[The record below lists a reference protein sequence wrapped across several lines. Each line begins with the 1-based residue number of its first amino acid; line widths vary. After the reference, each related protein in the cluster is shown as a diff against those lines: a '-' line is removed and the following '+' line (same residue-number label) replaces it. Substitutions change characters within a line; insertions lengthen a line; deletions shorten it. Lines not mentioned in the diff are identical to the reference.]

1 MQRLLL
7 LAACLMSGPAL
18 ACSSVAT
25 TSPRPPAADGLY
37 PARLVRV
44 DSRPVNLSTTT
55 EMFQGLRLN
64 DGAGSRQIF
73 APPPQDTTHRSQF
86 PLKAGAQ
93 RVEVVEAI
101 PDGALSRAALRD
113 RRKMNNP
120 RSKTV
125 LIDVVPG
132 QRYAIA
138 ARLLQADAA
147 AVHSNEYWEPVVWQ
161 QQDVGCDR

>member
-7 LAACLMSGPAL
+7 SVACLMSGSAL

-25 TSPRPPAADGLY
+25 TSPRPPAAEGLY
-37 PARLVRV
+37 PAHLVRV
-44 DSRPVNLSTTT
+44 DARPVNLSSTT

-64 DGAGSRQIF
+64 DGVGSRQIF
-73 APPPQDTTHRSQF
+73 AAPPQDTTHRSQF
-86 PLKAGAQ
+86 PLKEGAQ
-93 RVEVVEAI
+93 MIEVVEAI
-101 PDGALSRAALRD
+101 PDGALPRAALRN

-138 ARLLQADAA
+138 ARLLEADAA
-147 AVHSNEYWEPVVWQ
+147 AVYSNEYWEPVVWQ
-161 QQDVGCDR
+161 QQDVGCER